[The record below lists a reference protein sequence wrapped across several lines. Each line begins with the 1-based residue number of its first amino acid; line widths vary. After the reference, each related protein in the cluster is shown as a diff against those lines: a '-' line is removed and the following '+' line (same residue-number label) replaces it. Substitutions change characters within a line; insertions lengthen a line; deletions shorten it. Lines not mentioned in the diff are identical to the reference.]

1 MLNTM
6 FNYKSDN
13 KYDTMNNEE
22 SGILNQDSQKVL
34 KKQAWTA
41 LGNADRDGVL
51 LTNYVQFCS
60 TSLEGKHYPPS
71 YWLK

>member
-34 KKQAWTA
+34 KK
-41 LGNADRDGVL
+41 
-51 LTNYVQFCS
+51 
-60 TSLEGKHYPPS
+60 
-71 YWLK
+71 